1 MAEALQDLEKWNF
14 PILFITFDYFLMKF
28 ATFLYQHAVF
38 CMWNVLVS
46 FSSRR
51 HSSPPHLRHSTLLYS
66 ILFGTYDSTCVI
78 GEIWTWYYN
87 YEGIVYM
94 FFYCDVCNTN
104 TATTAVLWILRKL
117 SVVSTMTWRRKK
129 NNYNSSSMQF
139 LWLGYHKISVTSI
152 SNRKSSHYCT
162 KSRFSSIVLHEEG
175 KSAPA

>member
-94 FFYCDVCNTN
+94 FFYCVCNTN
-104 TATTAVLWILRKL
+104 ITTTAVLWILRKL

>member
-28 ATFLYQHAVF
+28 ATFLYQHAVLYVK
-38 CMWNVLVS
+38 NVLVS

-87 YEGIVYM
+87 YEGIVYNIM
-94 FFYCDVCNTN
+94 FFIACVTPTPLPPRYCGYYVNYLWFQPWLEGRRIITTQVRCNFYGW
-104 TATTAVLWILRKL
+104 AIIKYL
-117 SVVSTMTWRRKK
+117 
-129 NNYNSSSMQF
+129 
-139 LWLGYHKISVTSI
+139 
-152 SNRKSSHYCT
+152 
-162 KSRFSSIVLHEEG
+162 
-175 KSAPA
+175 